1 MEIQERETSSG
12 RRTMGEVL
20 RGRMCQACGRGLR
33 RKMKMDLALKRRG
46 SCGKGLEVKGEIF
59 KDQKNMF
66 KC

>member
-1 MEIQERETSSG
+1 
-12 RRTMGEVL
+12 MGEVL